1 MFLAILFIVLG
12 LFALLNALGI
22 IVGANFWSL
31 IWAVVLL
38 AIGFRLLRR
47 RGKCPICGWNHFEA
61 KMHQKFNQKTHGDCC
76 GNCDHDHDEHNH
88 ENHEE
93 AASN

>member
-12 LFALLNALGI
+12 VFALLNALGI

-38 AIGFRLLRR
+38 SIGLRLLRR
-47 RGKCPICGWNHFEA
+47 HGKCPFCGWNHFEA
-61 KMHQKFNQKTHGDCC
+61 KFHEKFHEKMNDHRCDCE
-76 GNCDHDHDEHNH
+76 HEQEKDEN
-88 ENHEE
+88 N
-93 AASN
+93 